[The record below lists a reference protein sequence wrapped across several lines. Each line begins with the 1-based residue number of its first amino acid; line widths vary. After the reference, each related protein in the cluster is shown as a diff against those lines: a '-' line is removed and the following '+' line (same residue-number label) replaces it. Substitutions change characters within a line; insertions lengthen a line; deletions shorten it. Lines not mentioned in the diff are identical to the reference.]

1 MPVEQVRVGDL
12 LEVKAGQSVP
22 VDGIVIEG
30 DGVVDESV
38 ITGESVPVG
47 KHAGDTVTG
56 AT

>member
-1 MPVEQVRVGDL
+1 M
-12 LEVKAGQSVP
+12 P

-47 KHAGDTVTG
+47 KHAGDIVTG
-56 AT
+56 ATLNKSGWFVMRG